1 MEVIQNYVEPESIE
15 ELSLVYLAKPIYGGW
30 VTFTVHL
37 AKKFNYRLYKV
48 GKRTEKTRSFGYGV
62 DYQNVSL
69 EDLLKLPNLLVTAV
83 DKHYWSILPHLPP
96 STRNSY
102 P

>member
-1 MEVIQNYVEPESIE
+1 MDIINNYTSPHDNK

-48 GKRTEKTRSFGYGV
+48 AKRTEKKMRHFGYSV
-62 DYQNVSL
+62 DYQNI
-69 EDLLKLPNLLVTAV
+69 
-83 DKHYWSILPHLPP
+83 SI
-96 STRNSY
+96 ND
-102 P
+102 